1 MLTLKYCCQ
10 HPAPVITVLFE
21 MFDVVAI
28 EIVMVFA
35 PVLIEVISAV
45 AGIPVALGLIP
56 TT

>member
-1 MLTLKYCCQ
+1 MI
-10 HPAPVITVLFE
+10 AVLFE

-35 PVLIEVISAV
+35 PVLIEVINA
-45 AGIPVALGLIP
+45 APGMPVAIGLIP

>member
-45 AGIPVALGLIP
+45 AGIPVALGFIP